1 MTVWPSLALLLL
13 VQRTV
18 SPTWTV
24 IVLGVKAKAEN
35 WAPTIETED
44 DLAATREDARTGRS
58 AGTPGVAAPPSAPSG
73 VAPAGAVPGLG
84 G

>member
-13 VQRTV
+13 IQRTV

-44 DLAATREDARTGRS
+44 AFAATREDASTGRS
-58 AGTPGVAAPPSAPSG
+58 AGTPAVAEPPSAR
-73 VAPAGAVPGLG
+73 PAWRRRAASPGPG